1 MGLLSIFGKKDFTA
15 GMAQYEA
22 DPGAVLLVVRT
33 EEEHLHLRI
42 PGSRNLPL
50 DEIGKAKFVVPDV
63 TTPVYVYCRS
73 GVRSRQAASVL
84 KKLGYTNVYDI
95 GGIKGYQG
103 RTEGGPK

>member
-1 MGLLSIFGKKDFTA
+1 MGLLFNNKGFA
-15 GMAQYEA
+15 EGVAAYEA
-22 DPGAVLLVVRT
+22 EANAVLLDVRT